1 MIAIKAIARVTAGD
15 MEPVVAAVR
24 EVKTASLSLP
34 GALAYDFFQQDEG
47 HLVTLEAY
55 DSSEAVIAHVD
66 GIDFTDLFAVV
77 EMTDVEVFG
86 NPSPELRARFDALDK
101 VSIYPSVTADPGP

>member
-15 MEPVVAAVR
+15 MDPVIAAVR
-24 EVKTASLSLP
+24 DVKVASLNLP
-34 GALAYDFFQQDEG
+34 GALAYDFFQQDDG

-55 DSSEAVIAHVD
+55 DSSEAVIAHVE
-66 GIDFTDLFAVV
+66 GVDFTDLFAVV

-86 NPSPELRARFDALDK
+86 NPSPELRARFDALEN
-101 VSIYPSVTADPGP
+101 VTIYPSVTDGSAV